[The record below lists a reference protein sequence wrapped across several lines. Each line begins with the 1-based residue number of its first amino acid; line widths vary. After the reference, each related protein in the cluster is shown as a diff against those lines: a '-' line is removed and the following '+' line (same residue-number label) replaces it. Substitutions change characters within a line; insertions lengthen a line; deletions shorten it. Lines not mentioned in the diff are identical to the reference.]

1 MSENSS
7 SSSSSSSSTSTS
19 SNSAANSSDASKS
32 PDSSSSSSLQN
43 GCVSCDNNV
52 SCPKCADDEYCV
64 TTSLTC
70 TQCPRTYCEKKAS
83 SSSDGGSSP
92 ASSSLIASPS
102 SSSSSSS
109 NKVGPIV
116 GGVVGG
122 VAAVLIIA
130 VLAFMY
136 YRYYKRKR
144 SALPPDSEYMEK
156 DMHPVV
162 SGGGSPLHPGMLR
175 SGSTN
180 SAHVRARNKRN
191 RSSAATIQTSTASN
205 IIPVAYIPGVTT
217 NLTKK
222 NLRKGPGRG
231 GRKFYQDSD
240 RKSHITL
247 GSSILGDDDDDDD
260 DDVDN
265 VDSVRAAATGDKG
278 RDSPG
283 SDGPNLTTA
292 IRARPKLVQIDELA
306 EEEGEEHE
314 QEQGQGQS
322 QEQRRGQSQEQRQQE
337 YRQDAAGG
345 SAGQLSNIQ
354 DTSPIG
360 TAGHSNSVLD
370 IEQRQSYAQS
380 HADAENRDIRRD
392 SYNTMGSYA
401 ISESRDPFH
410 STLSVSSDSNSEGS
424 FILDLEIA
432 SNHNHNHGHS

>member
-1 MSENSS
+1 MSENS

-19 SNSAANSSDASKS
+19 SSSAANSSDASKS

-83 SSSDGGSSP
+83 SSSGGGSSP

-122 VAAVLIIA
+122 VAGVLIIA

-260 DDVDN
+260 DVDN

-314 QEQGQGQS
+314 QEQGQGQ
-322 QEQRRGQSQEQRQQE
+322 EQRQGQSQGRSQEQRQQE

-354 DTSPIG
+354 DTSLIG

-410 STLSVSSDSNSEGS
+410 SRLSVSSDSNSEGS
-424 FILDLEIA
+424 FILDVEIA